1 MTAAPRTEGVT
12 ATFPLRSALPWRW
25 PLRLIGV
32 RPGAAQVE
40 LRADGR
46 LVATFGRLRVET
58 SIANVCGY
66 RLTGPYRWWKAIG
79 PRGSAADHGF
89 TFGSSAHGGVCICF
103 RDWVSSPYVRGG
115 RLEALTVT
123 VDDIDGLARALEA
136 RGIGGKDERGS

>member
-1 MTAAPRTEGVT
+1 MTATPRTEAVT
-12 ATFPLRSALPWRW
+12 ETFPLRSAIPWRW

-40 LRADGR
+40 LNADGR

-58 SIANVCGY
+58 PIANVCGY

-79 PRGSAADHGF
+79 PRGSLADHGF
-89 TFGSSAHGGVCICF
+89 TFGSSTHGGVCIRF
-103 RDWVSSPYVRGG
+103 GDWVSTGYVRGG

-123 VDDIDGLARALEA
+123 VDDVDGLASALEA
-136 RGIGGKDERGS
+136 RGISGEDERRS

>member
-1 MTAAPRTEGVT
+1 M
-12 ATFPLRSALPWRW
+12 PWRW

-32 RPGAAQVE
+32 RAGAAQVE
-40 LRADGR
+40 LTADGR

-58 SIANVCGY
+58 LVENVCGY

-79 PRGSAADHGF
+79 PRGSLVDRGF

-103 RDWVSSPYVRGG
+103 REWVSSRYVRGG

-123 VDDIDGLARALEA
+123 VDDLDAMAGALEV
-136 RGIGGKDERGS
+136 RGIHGEDRRSA